1 MRRKSNQKE
10 SSDGLTFGFV
20 GSVLLVFVAL
30 SFCWLLSVGPFIWAW
45 DRAIVTRRSPLFP
58 VVSMIYSPIFDLAD
72 NNSRFAQLLV
82 SYERLWGHTNW
93 TH

>member
-1 MRRKSNQKE
+1 MPFALVSN
-10 SSDGLTFGFV
+10 L
-20 GSVLLVFVAL
+20 LLVLATV
-30 SFCWLLSVGPFIWAW
+30 SFCWFLSVGPFIWAW

-58 VVSMIYSPIFDLAD
+58 MVTIVYDPIFDLAD

-82 SYERLWGHTNW
+82 GYERLWGHTNW